1 MCCNSKVVEIHSSL
15 FNVTINTKF
24 YIDIV
29 YAQVNIYTHVRMC
42 TLWQRAC
49 STILY
54 VHHLICLDIF
64 QVVIDLLRIH
74 VGEGSTTRSVMDK
87 LAKDPLLVF
96 VKQLLVE
103 IPMYQELDFMSEI
116 LLELAR
122 IGLRKWSC
130 DEFPMMKPTHY
141 RLAFLNI
148 RHIPQDQIKYTK
160 TWYITN
166 NPETTRS

>member
-1 MCCNSKVVEIHSSL
+1 MCTSKH
-15 FNVTINTKF
+15 
-24 YIDIV
+24 
-29 YAQVNIYTHVRMC
+29 IYTHVHMC
-42 TLWQRAC
+42 TLWQRAY
-49 STILY
+49 STTLDVY
-54 VHHLICLDIF
+54 HLICLDLF
-64 QVVIDLLRIH
+64 QIVIDLLRIH
-74 VGEGSTTRSVMDK
+74 VSERSTTRSVMDK
-87 LAKDPLLVF
+87 LAKDPLLIL

-103 IPMYQELDFMSEI
+103 IPMHQELDFMSGI
-116 LLELAR
+116 LLELVR

-166 NPETTRS
+166 NPATTRS